1 MKKGFLFSA
10 IIIVILLT
18 HNVALGEDLIKVGL
32 IDIQRCLEESKEGQK
47 VLGLLKK
54 KKAVLQRQLD
64 TKQKELL
71 ELRKELE
78 KQSMMLTMNA
88 QQDKRRII
96 ERKTRELEYFF
107 KDLNEDMRKAQEKEK
122 KRMLKQLGKVI
133 EKIGSDENF
142 TLIIEKRAGGVL
154 YWADSID
161 ITEKVIRAYEQMKE
175 EGKE

>member
-18 HNVALGEDLIKVGL
+18 HNVALGEDFIKVGL

-54 KKAVLQRQLD
+54 KKDVLQRQLD

-71 ELRKELE
+71 ELGKELE

-88 QQDKRRII
+88 QKDKRRII

-107 KDLNEDMRKAQEKEK
+107 KDLNEDMRKAREKEK
-122 KRMLKQLGKVI
+122 KRMLKELGKVI
-133 EKIGSDENF
+133 EKIGSEENF

>member
-47 VLGLLKK
+47 VLGVLKK